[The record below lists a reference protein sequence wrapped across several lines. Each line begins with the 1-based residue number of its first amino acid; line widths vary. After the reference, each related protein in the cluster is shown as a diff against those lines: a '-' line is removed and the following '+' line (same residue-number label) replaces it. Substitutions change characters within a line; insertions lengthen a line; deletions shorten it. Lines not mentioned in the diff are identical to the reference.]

1 MFIVKADHPAVPYT
15 ITPPQVTDSEG
26 NPVAVDSLAF
36 TVETSNPEAVAVIP
50 DPPAAD
56 GTPGDPLKGMVS
68 FGRPNPDGTP
78 STAAVTVLVSDK
90 ATGSLLGSFG
100 AQFTIPA
107 GDPAAIVGG
116 AITFEGLTEV

>member
-26 NPVAVDSLAF
+26 NPVAVDSLDF
-36 TVETSNPEAVAVIP
+36 KVETSNPEAVAVIP

-56 GTPGDPLKGMVS
+56 GTP
-68 FGRPNPDGTP
+68 
-78 STAAVTVLVSDK
+78 STAAVTVLVSDR